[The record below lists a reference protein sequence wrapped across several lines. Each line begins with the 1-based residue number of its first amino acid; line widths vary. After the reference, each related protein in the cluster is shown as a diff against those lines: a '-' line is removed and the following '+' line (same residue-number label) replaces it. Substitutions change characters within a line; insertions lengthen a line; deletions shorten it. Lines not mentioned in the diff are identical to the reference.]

1 MEPSDVLL
9 CPAMPPTTDT
19 PLPLVMFREP
29 IRDRQVDNICPL
41 RVNWPSN
48 THFVMPAAPCPSPRP
63 PARGWATR
71 SPTTRAFI
79 RRSRSR
85 IFLLGAAGEQEENG
99 LGASASGAGADPDPK
114 CPPRQ

>member
-79 RRSRSR
+79 RREGRT
-85 IFLLGAAGEQEENG
+85 LLDAMTTPERPALEVCG
-99 LGASASGAGADPDPK
+99 
-114 CPPRQ
+114 R